1 MTTPTGNARPVA
13 EQPKNLS
20 TVELTERLTEQV
32 STLVRTEV
40 SHALE
45 EVKSK
50 GTRIGVGVGISGAG
64 AILLF
69 LGLATLIATAVLG
82 LATAVEPWLAALIVA
97 LVVLARRWHP
107 RRGRGLEGEERRTAR
122 AGTHGRQ
129 CPRRHRRREGSNEVT
144 ASDNGGRPDEVADI
158 ERQRAELAATVG
170 ELTDRLDVPPGQAV
184 RGRTRRRGPQP
195 ARSDRGGRRSR
206 RGRARAGARETPTTE
221 VT

>member
-1 MTTPTGNARPVA
+1 MTTPGGNARPVA

-97 LVVLARRWHP
+97 LVVLVVGGILAAVGASKAKNAAP
-107 RRGRGLEGEERRTAR
+107 PVPERT
-122 AGTHGRQ
+122 
-129 CPRRHRRREGSNEVT
+129 V
-144 ASDNGGRPDEVADI
+144 ASVRADI
-158 ERQRAELAATVG
+158 DAAK
-170 ELTDRLDVPPGQAV
+170 
-184 RGRTRRRGPQP
+184 
-195 ARSDRGGRRSR
+195 
-206 RGRARAGARETPTTE
+206 GATK
-221 VT
+221 

>member
-82 LATAVEPWLAALIVA
+82 LATAVEPWLAALIIA
-97 LVVLARRWHP
+97 LVVLAVGGILAAVGASKAKNAAP
-107 RRGRGLEGEERRTAR
+107 PVPERT
-122 AGTHGRQ
+122 
-129 CPRRHRRREGSNEVT
+129 V
-144 ASDNGGRPDEVADI
+144 ASVRADI
-158 ERQRAELAATVG
+158 DAAK
-170 ELTDRLDVPPGQAV
+170 
-184 RGRTRRRGPQP
+184 
-195 ARSDRGGRRSR
+195 
-206 RGRARAGARETPTTE
+206 GATK
-221 VT
+221 

>member
-1 MTTPTGNARPVA
+1 MTTPGGNARPVA

-40 SHALE
+40 SHALK

-97 LVVLARRWHP
+97 LVVLVVGGILAAVGASKAKNAAP
-107 RRGRGLEGEERRTAR
+107 PVPERT
-122 AGTHGRQ
+122 
-129 CPRRHRRREGSNEVT
+129 V
-144 ASDNGGRPDEVADI
+144 ASVRADI
-158 ERQRAELAATVG
+158 DAAK
-170 ELTDRLDVPPGQAV
+170 
-184 RGRTRRRGPQP
+184 
-195 ARSDRGGRRSR
+195 
-206 RGRARAGARETPTTE
+206 GATK
-221 VT
+221 

>member
-1 MTTPTGNARPVA
+1 MTTPGNARPVA

-97 LVVLARRWHP
+97 LVVLSVGGILAAVGASKAKNAAP
-107 RRGRGLEGEERRTAR
+107 PVPERT
-122 AGTHGRQ
+122 
-129 CPRRHRRREGSNEVT
+129 V
-144 ASDNGGRPDEVADI
+144 ASVRADI
-158 ERQRAELAATVG
+158 DAAK
-170 ELTDRLDVPPGQAV
+170 
-184 RGRTRRRGPQP
+184 
-195 ARSDRGGRRSR
+195 
-206 RGRARAGARETPTTE
+206 GATK
-221 VT
+221 

>member
-1 MTTPTGNARPVA
+1 MTTPSGNSRPVA

-97 LVVLARRWHP
+97 LVVLVVGGVLAAVGASKAKNAAP
-107 RRGRGLEGEERRTAR
+107 PVPERA
-122 AGTHGRQ
+122 
-129 CPRRHRRREGSNEVT
+129 V
-144 ASDNGGRPDEVADI
+144 ASVRADI
-158 ERQRAELAATVG
+158 DAAK
-170 ELTDRLDVPPGQAV
+170 
-184 RGRTRRRGPQP
+184 
-195 ARSDRGGRRSR
+195 
-206 RGRARAGARETPTTE
+206 GATK
-221 VT
+221 